1 MTAMSFETMLVD
13 FLYFGVA
20 TLGVTTAS
28 VIIGD
33 FYGRKSKKD
42 EYVSAMEALERIHSA
57 KMVKK
62 ATEEPAEKAEE
73 TKK

>member
-1 MTAMSFETMLVD
+1 MTCMAFETIFQD
-13 FLYFGVA
+13 FLYFAVT

-62 ATEEPAEKAEE
+62 ATEEPAEKVEE
-73 TKK
+73 AKK